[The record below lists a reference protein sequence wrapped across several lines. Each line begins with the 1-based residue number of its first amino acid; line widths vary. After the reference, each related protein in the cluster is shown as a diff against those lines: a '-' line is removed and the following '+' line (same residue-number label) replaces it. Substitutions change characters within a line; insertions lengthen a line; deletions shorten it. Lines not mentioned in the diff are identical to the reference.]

1 MSITAKVLTGMGG
14 MGELG
19 AVRWTGALGGRLL
32 LVGRTLDEDLIAF
45 WGSGLFFVVRFVGGL
60 MDVNQLFAEAA
71 WAEKR
76 RRSGAGKTAKASG
89 AGKRTVSRNTT
100 ARNTTARNTAAGNTG
115 AENTAAGNTS
125 AGNTGAKTKK
135 QRNR

>member
-1 MSITAKVLTGMGG
+1 
-14 MGELG
+14 
-19 AVRWTGALGGRLL
+19 
-32 LVGRTLDEDLIAF
+32 
-45 WGSGLFFVVRFVGGL
+45 

-100 ARNTTARNTAAGNTG
+100 ARNTTARNTTSR
-115 AENTAAGNTS
+115 NTAAGNT
-125 AGNTGAKTKK
+125 GGKTNK
-135 QRNR
+135 QRNRQVSQRQDHSAAVARLSRRKLNDLVANDPIHRYPDGRA

>member
-1 MSITAKVLTGMGG
+1 
-14 MGELG
+14 
-19 AVRWTGALGGRLL
+19 
-32 LVGRTLDEDLIAF
+32 
-45 WGSGLFFVVRFVGGL
+45 

-100 ARNTTARNTAAGNTG
+100 ARNTTARNTTARNTTSR
-115 AENTAAGNTS
+115 NTAAGNT
-125 AGNTGAKTKK
+125 GGKTNK
-135 QRNR
+135 QRNRQVSQRQDHSAAVARLSRRKLNDLVANDPIHRYPDGRA

>member
-1 MSITAKVLTGMGG
+1 
-14 MGELG
+14 
-19 AVRWTGALGGRLL
+19 
-32 LVGRTLDEDLIAF
+32 
-45 WGSGLFFVVRFVGGL
+45 

-100 ARNTTARNTAAGNTG
+100 ARNTTSRNTAAGNTG
-115 AENTAAGNTS
+115 G
-125 AGNTGAKTKK
+125 KTNK
-135 QRNR
+135 QRNRQVSQRQDHSAAVARLSRRKLNDLVANDPIHRYPDGRA